1 MRKLTVHPNIKTGLG
16 LAGNTY
22 KQVIQKGEITLGEL
36 IAWAAGRGFSWFE
49 LRDAGVTMEREEL
62 LRLKALADTLGLR
75 IHYSWDNEDVFKE
88 DEKFYKGMEQA
99 ALFGRGTCC
108 RVLVASK
115 AAAGKKGYSKE
126 EFNRLVPVINQY
138 VKKAGELGIN
148 LCFENSME
156 PLFGD
161 GASYFGMDE
170 LMEACKGMCATLDAA
185 NATNETTMVNPEEED
200 IISYYNKYKDR
211 IFYYHLKVTR
221 DHKLL
226 DTVETEG
233 DFHVKKL
240 FKEFSKN
247 PEMKICLE
255 IPQKKTLADLNR
267 TVERSIQVLEGE

>member
-1 MRKLTVHPNIKTGLG
+1 
-16 LAGNTY
+16 
-22 KQVIQKGEITLGEL
+22 
-36 IAWAAGRGFSWFE
+36 
-49 LRDAGVTMEREEL
+49 
-62 LRLKALADTLGLR
+62 
-75 IHYSWDNEDVFKE
+75 
-88 DEKFYKGMEQA
+88 
-99 ALFGRGTCC
+99 
-108 RVLVASK
+108 
-115 AAAGKKGYSKE
+115 
-126 EFNRLVPVINQY
+126 
-138 VKKAGELGIN
+138 
-148 LCFENSME
+148 
-156 PLFGD
+156 
-161 GASYFGMDE
+161 
-170 LMEACKGMCATLDAA
+170 MEACKGMCATLDAA

-233 DFHVKKL
+233 DFHVKRL